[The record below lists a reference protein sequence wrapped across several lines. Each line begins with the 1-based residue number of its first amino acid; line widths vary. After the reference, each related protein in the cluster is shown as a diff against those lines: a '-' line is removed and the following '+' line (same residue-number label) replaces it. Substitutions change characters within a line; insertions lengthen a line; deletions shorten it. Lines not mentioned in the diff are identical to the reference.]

1 MLKFI
6 QWIRINSSFGNGV
19 SSEMITFRMYTQAYS
34 NISTVSVI
42 YESITYCSHK
52 SAERKLKTIN
62 ATKTDKETIVHQLT
76 LAFTRLIDS
85 YWSFVIC

>member
-19 SSEMITFRMYTQAYS
+19 SKEMITFRMYTQAYS

-42 YESITYCSHK
+42 YESITTSAHK
-52 SAERKLKTIN
+52 SAKKKHRTISI
-62 ATKTDKETIVHQLT
+62 TKNDKEMIVHRLT

-85 YWSFVIC
+85 FWSFVIC